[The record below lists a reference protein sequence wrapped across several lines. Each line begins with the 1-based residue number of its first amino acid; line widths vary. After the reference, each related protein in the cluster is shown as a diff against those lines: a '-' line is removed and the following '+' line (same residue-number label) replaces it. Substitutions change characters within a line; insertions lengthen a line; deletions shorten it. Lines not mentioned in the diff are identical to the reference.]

1 MVPAP
6 IELKRGM
13 GSSTTDRKICSTYRG
28 GACSRSRSAAAAA
41 ALNDHRNLAAFDTF
55 AAVSRARRI
64 GKNKAAVDQPPL
76 LKLFYK
82 ESDSNGRLRVSDWI
96 VQGLYD
102 YAVKETVELRL
113 LAVFQHVA
121 DPTRVCTVAD
131 KNSTVAPLD
140 LRPTFANQ
148 VFKDNSI
155 EVRGQFNCTMN
166 MPSTRRATFAWT
178 Q

>member
-55 AAVSRARRI
+55 AAVSRAQNR
-64 GKNKAAVDQPPL
+64 KNKAADVNRPCTSL
-76 LKLFYK
+76 LQ
-82 ESDSNGRLRVSDWI
+82 RAR
-96 VQGLYD
+96 
-102 YAVKETVELRL
+102 
-113 LAVFQHVA
+113 FQ
-121 DPTRVCTVAD
+121 R
-131 KNSTVAPLD
+131 K
-140 LRPTFANQ
+140 
-148 VFKDNSI
+148 
-155 EVRGQFNCTMN
+155 
-166 MPSTRRATFAWT
+166 STRQQLDCAKT